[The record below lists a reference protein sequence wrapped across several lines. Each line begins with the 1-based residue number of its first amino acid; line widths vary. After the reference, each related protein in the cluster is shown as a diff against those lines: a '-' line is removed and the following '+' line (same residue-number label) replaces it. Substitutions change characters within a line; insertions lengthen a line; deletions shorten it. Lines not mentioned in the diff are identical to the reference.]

1 MSRNNAGSQTAKSM
15 ELWDPVAGWIYVIS
29 FLFSRHRL
37 LCNKNVAISRPIAFV
52 STQPH
57 KLLRALKSPN
67 SRIGGGN
74 WDTNDRRSVYFNKLD
89 GGKFVCLFGV

>member
-1 MSRNNAGSQTAKSM
+1 MAGSM
-15 ELWDPVAGWIYVIS
+15 ELREPVAGWIYVIS

-37 LCNKNVAISRPIAFV
+37 LCNKNVAISRPLALV

-57 KLLRALKSPN
+57 KTLRALKSPK

-74 WDTNDRRSVYFNKLD
+74 LETNESRSVYFHELD
-89 GGKFVCLFGV
+89 GGEYKEQSVIG